1 MEEGARWE
9 RGYLEE
15 PAGVL
20 TDRTR
25 GATAG
30 AQALGIGAGSAGQ
43 GEGGGAGSAA
53 DGSPALSDRAGP
65 RGARRRARGAEGVCG
80 RGSRGRGGSPGPAEG
95 RGALCTPRLVELG
108 QGRWE
113 PAEP

>member
-15 PAGVL
+15 PAGVR

-30 AQALGIGAGSAGQ
+30 AQALEIGAGSAGQ

-65 RGARRRARGAEGVCG
+65 RGARRACAGVDRVGVGARLGPRRDAALSVPRA
-80 RGSRGRGGSPGPAEG
+80 SWSWGRGGG
-95 RGALCTPRLVELG
+95 RQRSRRSLG
-108 QGRWE
+108 V
-113 PAEP
+113 